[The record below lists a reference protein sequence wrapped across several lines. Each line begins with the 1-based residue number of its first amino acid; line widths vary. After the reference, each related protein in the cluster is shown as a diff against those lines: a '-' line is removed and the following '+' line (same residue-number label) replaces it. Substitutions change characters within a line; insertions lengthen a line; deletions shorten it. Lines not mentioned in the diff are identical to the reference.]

1 VRAGYLAGRKHA
13 PESLGR
19 VLVLGLGKSGKACV
33 EYLRPLL
40 GRRVEALAVAAGA
53 ETPEGRGHGGA
64 PRPGRAGGGGR
75 PAGPA
80 GPPRPPP
87 GGG

>member
-1 VRAGYLAGRKHA
+1 MRAGYLAGRKHA

-40 GRRVEALAVAAGA
+40 GRRVEALAVGNIGDACIEAVAA
-53 ETPEGRGHGGA
+53 
-64 PRPGRAGGGGR
+64 GR
-75 PAGPA
+75 PAAYGA
-80 GPPRPPP
+80 EVAA
-87 GGG
+87 